1 MREIYGYAAQGGQRM
16 IRPQEIVL
24 MVLVTIWFSL
34 SLYNFMLKEDKTT
47 GIYFMLIAIFMLLA
61 LK

>member
-1 MREIYGYAAQGGQRM
+1 M